1 MSVWFED
8 SNEIEC
14 TIEQVKHALEN
25 LGEHYVSVISLM
37 PGLTSVKLVEQ
48 GRDFVIIRTNEGLM
62 KRTNITKHIEA
73 ERVVVEFDEEYHAG
87 SMITTKSHILNEFTT
102 SDRGVKHHIVL
113 SNVESSGC
121 MGFFYR
127 KFGKFTTGKAFM
139 KTYKTNFEKQNP

>member
-62 KRTNITKHIEA
+62 KRTNISKHIEA

-87 SMITTKSHILNEFTT
+87 PMITTNSHIMDEFTT
-102 SDRGVKHHIVL
+102 SDRGVKHHIVM

-127 KFGKFTTGKAFM
+127 KFGKSNTGSSFL
-139 KTYKTNFEKQNP
+139 KTYKTNLEKQNP